1 MSNNRYIEFSSTYR
15 NRKIWPLASEFE
27 IPIAQSGRNDENE
40 AVDPVSES
48 MPIFAWTSNNLLV
61 GVIPSSIIPTGG
73 SATVVNPAG
82 IDRIGYSSDTTTF
95 IIITSEQP
103 QQLKNYYA
111 GLIIN
116 DDNKD
121 NSAIRRI
128 LFSVYLGVDS
138 SGLYKTQITLLGGF
152 SDTFTFGDNIFI
164 HDPTDFTDPNTPLI
178 WVPNGPYQ
186 ENAFN
191 GHILYNET
199 INQYRPIL
207 NYDSGVNMLMLDT
220 SGSLISTN
228 SSGPIIV
235 GGAGNWNTTDNF
247 SIRKQPPV
255 FYPILG
261 NPVNLLSVVSSTS
274 NTIIVNCLAGLSQ
287 VKDYYKNYFLRIQP
301 YSGGVSI
308 YDWNPILSN
317 NKGYIIFSSYRIP
330 EDTSL
335 PCTGIGFKLYPSLYS
350 IPAVNTP
357 LEILPFSYDNFNP
370 FVYTGSLVSQQEM
383 VCYEL
388 QLTSLTLP
396 NAVLKTGYG
405 GRIAFYPFVYVQI
418 SNVSASGSGLKNILY
433 SNNPNSTNVIF
444 RAPIYDV
451 QSPLSTPFVR
461 IDSAGMTQ
469 TIKFK
474 PNDNLYFRISLPNG
488 DNFETVL
495 EEYFSPS
502 APNPLG
508 QISAL
513 FSFKRV

>member
-1 MSNNRYIEFSSTYR
+1 MSTKYLEFNSLYR
-15 NRKIWPLASEFE
+15 NRNIWPLASEFE
-27 IPIAQSGRNDENE
+27 IPIAQSGRNNE
-40 AVDPVSES
+40 IDATDPVSES
-48 MPIFAWTSNNLLV
+48 MPIFAWTSNNLV
-61 GVIPSSIIPTGG
+61 VGG
-73 SATVVNPAG
+73 SSQTLGAPTIVDNTFPIQYSTDSTVFV
-82 IDRIGYSSDTTTF
+82 ISTTLKL
-95 IIITSEQP
+95 
-103 QQLKNYYA
+103 QQLKNYYR
-111 GLIIN
+111 GLIVADTTNIKN
-116 DDNKD
+116 VY
-121 NSAIRRI
+121 RRI
-128 LFSVYLGVDS
+128 ADYKYLGS
-138 SGLYKTQITLLGGF
+138 YISGGNTYYRAQIITFNPFNDNFIPGNTLLI
-152 SDTFTFGDNIFI
+152 N
-164 HDPTDFTDPNTPLI
+164 DPTDFSDPNIPII
-178 WVPNGPYQ
+178 WVPSGPIQ
-186 ENAFN
+186 DNAFN
-191 GHILYNET
+191 GCILYNET

-207 NYDSGVNMLMLDT
+207 SYQTITNMLMLDT

-228 SSGPIIV
+228 YSGPIIV

-383 VCYEL
+383 VCYEVRL
-388 QLTSLTLP
+388 SHITMPNYTL
-396 NAVLKTGYG
+396 VTGNG
-405 GRIAFYPFVYVQI
+405 GRASNYPYMYVVL
-418 SNVSASGSGLKNILY
+418 SNVSSTGGRLKNILY
-433 SNNPNSTNVIF
+433 SNNPNAVNVIF
-444 RAPIYDV
+444 RVQIYDV
-451 QSPLSTPFVR
+451 QSTLSTPFVR
-461 IDSAGMTQ
+461 ISGDSVPQ
-469 TIKFK
+469 VIKFK
-474 PNDNLYFRISLPNG
+474 PNDNLYFRLTLPNG
-488 DNFETVL
+488 DLFQTILVEN
-495 EEYFSPS
+495 FSPS
-502 APNPLG
+502 APNFLA

-513 FSFKRV
+513 FSFKRVD

>member
-451 QSPLSTPFVR
+451 QNPLSTPFVR

-474 PNDNLYFRISLPNG
+474 PNDNLYFKVTLPNG
-488 DNFETVL
+488 DDFETVL

-502 APNPLG
+502 TPNPLA

>member
-15 NRKIWPLASEFE
+15 NRNIWPLSSEFE
-27 IPIAQSGRNDENE
+27 IPISQSGRNNE
-40 AVDPVSES
+40 TDAVDPVSDS

-61 GVIPSSIIPTGG
+61 GVVPSSIIPTAGT
-73 SATVVNPAG
+73 ATVVSPG
-82 IDRIGYSSDTTTF
+82 GVDRLGYSSDTSTF
-95 IIITSEQP
+95 IIVTSEEP

-116 DDNKD
+116 DDNIN

-128 LFSVYLGVDS
+128 LFSLYLGLDS
-138 SGLYKTQITLLGGF
+138 SGLYRTQITLLGGF

-178 WVPNGPYQ
+178 WIPTGPYQ

-207 NYDSGVNMLMLDT
+207 NYDNAVNMLTLDT
-220 SGSLISTN
+220 SGNSTSTD

-247 SIRKQPPV
+247 SIRKQAPV

-261 NPVNLLSVVSSTS
+261 NPTNPLTVVSSTA
-274 NTIIVNCLAGLSQ
+274 NTVTVNCLPGLSET
-287 VKDYYKNYFLRIQP
+287 KDYYKNYFLRIQP

-308 YDWNPILSN
+308 YNWNPTPSN
-317 NKGYIIFSSYRIP
+317 NKGYRIISSYRIP
-330 EDTSL
+330 EDTTL
-335 PCTGIGFKLYPSLYS
+335 PCTGIGFKLSPGLFST
-350 IPAVNTP
+350 PVVNTP
-357 LEILPFSYDNFNP
+357 LELLPFSYDNFNP

-418 SNVSASGSGLKNILY
+418 SNVSATGSGLRNIIY
-433 SNNPNSTNVIF
+433 SNNPNSTNAIF

-451 QSPLSTPFVR
+451 QNPLSTPFVR
-461 IDSAGMTQ
+461 IDASGMTQ

-474 PNDNLYFRISLPNG
+474 PNDNLYFRVTLPNG
-488 DNFETVL
+488 DSFDTVL
-495 EEYFSPS
+495 DEYFSPS

-508 QISAL
+508 QVTAL
-513 FSFKRV
+513 FSFRRV

>member
-15 NRKIWPLASEFE
+15 NRKIWPLASDFE
-27 IPIAQSGRNDENE
+27 IPIAQTGRNDENE

-73 SATVVNPAG
+73 TATVVNPG
-82 IDRIGYSSDTTTF
+82 GVDRIGYSSDTTTF
-95 IIITSEQP
+95 IILTSEQP

-111 GLIIN
+111 GLMIN

-138 SGLYKTQITLLGGF
+138 SGLYRTQITLLGGF

-191 GHILYNET
+191 GYILYNET

-207 NYDSGVNMLMLDT
+207 SYETITNMLMLNT
-220 SGSLISTN
+220 SGSLVSTN
-228 SSGPIIV
+228 SSGPIVV

-261 NPVNLLSVVSSTS
+261 NPINLLTVVSSTS
-274 NTIIVNCLAGLSQ
+274 NTIVVNCLAGLSQ
-287 VKDYYKNYFLRIQP
+287 VKDYYKNYFIRIQP
-301 YSGGVSI
+301 YTGGVSI
-308 YDWNPILSN
+308 YNWNPTPSN
-317 NKGYIIFSSYRIP
+317 NKGERIISSYRIP

-335 PCTGIGFKLYPSLYS
+335 PCTGIGFKLYPSVSS

-357 LEILPFSYDNFNP
+357 LEILQFSYDNFNP

-383 VCYEL
+383 VCYEM
-388 QLTSLTLP
+388 QLMSLILP

-451 QSPLSTPFVR
+451 QNPLSTPFVR

-474 PNDNLYFRISLPNG
+474 PNDNLYFKVTLPNG
-488 DNFETVL
+488 DDFETVL

-502 APNPLG
+502 TPNPLA